1 MEDHW
6 LLPPDTD
13 PGRARLM
20 WFIRVG
26 DTPQAA
32 ELARLG
38 QERLARLDGLDL
50 VPRQWLHITTLIA
63 GYADQITPDQV
74 AVMVGQARRLLA
86 GTPPV
91 TITLGRVWYH
101 PRAVM
106 LAVRPPGALDPIL
119 RAAQQATRAA
129 TGHDGALHTQP
140 WTPHITLAYSNTAR
154 AAGPVIDALG
164 RELPTRHAAV
174 TAISLVSQAPEQLW
188 TWDLVTDVLFGTGQ
202 PSTTNVLH
210 DRPLNPR

>member
-6 LLPPDTD
+6 LLQPDAD

-26 DTPQAA
+26 NCPQVA
-32 ELARLG
+32 ELAQLG
-38 QERLARLDGLDL
+38 QERLAGLDGLDL
-50 VPRQWLHITTLIA
+50 VPQQWLHITTLIA
-63 GYADQITPDQV
+63 GYADQITPDQ
-74 AVMVGQARRLLA
+74 AGVMAGQARRLLA
-86 GTPPV
+86 STPPV

-106 LAVRPPGALDPIL
+106 LGVGPPGALDPVL

-129 TGHDGALHTQP
+129 TGRDGELHTQP
-140 WTPHITLAYSNTAR
+140 WTPHITLAYSNTAGP
-154 AAGPVIDALG
+154 AGPVIDALG

-174 TAISLVSQAPEQLW
+174 TAISLVSQTPKQLW
-188 TWDLVTDVLFGTGQ
+188 TWDLVTDVPLATGQ
-202 PSTTNVLH
+202 PHQTQGATQQ
-210 DRPLNPR
+210 P

>member
-26 DTPQAA
+26 DTPQVA
-32 ELARLG
+32 ELAQLG
-38 QERLARLDGLDL
+38 QQRLAGLAGLDL
-50 VPRQWLHITTLIA
+50 VPQQWLHITTLIA

-74 AVMVGQARRLLA
+74 AVMAGQARQLLA

-106 LAVRPPGALDPIL
+106 LAVGPPGALDPVM
-119 RAAQQATRAA
+119 RVAQQATHAA
-129 TGHDGALHTQP
+129 TGHNGALHTQP
-140 WTPHITLAYSNTAR
+140 WTPHITLAYSN
-154 AAGPVIDALG
+154 AAGPAGPMIDALG
-164 RELPTRHAAV
+164 RALPTRQAAV

-188 TWDLVTDVLFGTGQ
+188 TWDLVTDVPF
-202 PSTTNVLH
+202 ST
-210 DRPLNPR
+210 R